1 MKRHSATT
9 KQRSLAP
16 YFKKVRTDEADGEEP
31 PPSKDKTS
39 FSSAL
44 VESQARP
51 NSVATQEKAPV
62 YMNHLRTNTSRTPMR
77 RREMMVAAVQL
88 QVIFVLQSTLGKVT
102 PLPLGNAQ
110 GRYVGHDT
118 SGVPI
123 LKEDFVDFVP
133 VYDLTGK
140 ALASTILNSLRGHGF
155 DLNLLCGQGYDGAAS
170 MSGHLNGV
178 QAFIRQTAP
187 KAFIRVFGNCI
198 FNLYVCESFATE
210 DEPTARQSR
219 RFNTRKKK
227 ISSLLLP
234 NKITNVEMALP
245 RITGRQMQRSN
256 VPSATPEEYYRRN
269 VYLPLLA
276 DFENQLRDRFDAH
289 KKVVVGLN
297 MLLPK
302 FCASASL
309 SDIDD
314 AVQFYLGD
322 IPSANVIEAEF
333 TLWVNKCCQIEEK
346 NRPACA
352 LQALEMCN
360 RDFFPN
366 IHSLLSIL
374 ATLPVSTSTPERT
387 FSTLRRLKSYLRN
400 HMNNDRLTGLA
411 LLSIHRE
418 LQVTPEQVLTEFCKL
433 PRRKNFLV

>member
-9 KQRSLAP
+9 KQRSLAS

-39 FSSAL
+39 PSSAL
-44 VESQARP
+44 VESQA
-51 NSVATQEKAPV
+51 V
-62 YMNHLRTNTSRTPMR
+62 YMNHLRTNTSWTPMR

-118 SGVPI
+118 SEVPI
-123 LKEDFVDFVP
+123 LEEDFVDFVP

-140 ALASTILNSLRGHGF
+140 ALANTILNSLRGHGF

-178 QAFIRQTAP
+178 QAFIRRTAP
-187 KAFIRVFGNCI
+187 KAF
-198 FNLYVCESFATE
+198 
-210 DEPTARQSR
+210 
-219 RFNTRKKK
+219 
-227 ISSLLLP
+227 
-234 NKITNVEMALP
+234 
-245 RITGRQMQRSN
+245 
-256 VPSATPEEYYRRN
+256 
-269 VYLPLLA
+269 
-276 DFENQLRDRFDAH
+276 
-289 KKVVVGLN
+289 
-297 MLLPK
+297 
-302 FCASASL
+302 
-309 SDIDD
+309 
-314 AVQFYLGD
+314 
-322 IPSANVIEAEF
+322 
-333 TLWVNKCCQIEEK
+333 
-346 NRPACA
+346 
-352 LQALEMCN
+352 
-360 RDFFPN
+360 
-366 IHSLLSIL
+366 LLSIL